1 MDLRNTIDYTN
12 VFVMGV
18 SEEEREKEAES
29 LFKETVAENFHN
41 LEEETQSRS
50 RKPIDF
56 QLKGIQ
62 RACIKT
68 HYN

>member
-41 LEEETQSRS
+41 LG
-50 RKPIDF
+50 K
-56 QLKGIQ
+56 
-62 RACIKT
+62 KT
-68 HYN
+68 YLGPGSTERPK